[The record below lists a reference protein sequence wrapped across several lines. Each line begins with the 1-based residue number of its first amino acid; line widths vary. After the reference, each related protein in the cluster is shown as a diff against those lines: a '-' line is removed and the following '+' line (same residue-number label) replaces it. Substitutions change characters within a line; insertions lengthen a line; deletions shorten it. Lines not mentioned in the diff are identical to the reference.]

1 MKRLIL
7 LALTTLSIAAGTM
20 LSPATSLAADSTCSM
35 HILKATSWS
44 VQSDQFNDSW
54 DFQCGGSNNESWD
67 VGIYLQWRD
76 SNATW
81 HTFDCDNGNPCY
93 AVRGPFAGGSERA
106 GTNSWNVAGQL
117 NCLTVRVHAVVVFLG
132 SSPNVAYNSLTYQIG
147 GC

>member
-1 MKRLIL
+1 MNQSLAIPGRSYAYPAADRGRHERGSTMKRLIL

-93 AVRGPFAGGSERA
+93 AASA
-106 GTNSWNVAGQL
+106 S
-117 NCLTVRVHAVVVFLG
+117 
-132 SSPNVAYNSLTYQIG
+132 
-147 GC
+147 